1 MVLSCYYAVANGLI
15 VELRPPCRRKTLKSL
30 SIMLLFWKLVRAF
43 IYIYCNF
50 ILMCVAG
57 RLEEALEMYKRSKEF
72 GVERAA
78 LHIRNV
84 RVGLDF

>member
-1 MVLSCYYAVANGLI
+1 
-15 VELRPPCRRKTLKSL
+15 
-30 SIMLLFWKLVRAF
+30 
-43 IYIYCNF
+43 
-50 ILMCVAG
+50 MCVAG

-84 RVGLDF
+84 RVGLV